1 MRTVDFI
8 VGDMTLIVFTKISQ
22 FSLDWPS
29 ILVWANRLLKVIF
42 LLMNNISNSFQSSL
56 ISRLSFPLKLA

>member
-22 FSLDWPS
+22 ISLDWPS
-29 ILVWANRLLKVIF
+29 ILVWANLLLKVIF

-56 ISRLSFPLKLA
+56 IGRLSFPLKLA